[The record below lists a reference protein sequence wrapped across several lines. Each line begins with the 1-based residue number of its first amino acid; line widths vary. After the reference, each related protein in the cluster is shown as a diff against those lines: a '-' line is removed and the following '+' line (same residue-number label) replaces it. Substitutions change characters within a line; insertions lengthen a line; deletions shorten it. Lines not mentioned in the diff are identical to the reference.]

1 MLRDRHRLRRALRSL
16 RPTKDFEKADA
27 RLQQL
32 TEQVEASAAEADRR
46 RARLPVPNFDL
57 DLPVVHRREEIADA
71 IRDNQVVVICGE
83 TGSGKT
89 TQLPKICLDLGRGV
103 TGLIGHT
110 QPRRIAARSVANRLR
125 DELNN
130 RAAVGFKVR
139 FTDETSP
146 DSFIKLMTDGILL
159 AETQSDRFLEKYDTI
174 IIDEAHERSLNI
186 DFLLGYLKRLLPK
199 RPDLKL
205 IITSATIDPDRFSRH
220 FDGAPVVMVTGR
232 TFPVEVRYR
241 PLMSE
246 DEDAQTFEMTDALL
260 AAVDELGRATTG
272 DTLVFLTGERDIR
285 ETADALRKHT
295 NDRLDV
301 LPLYARLSAEE
312 QMRVFRPTGRRRVV
326 LATNVAE
333 TSLTVPGITGVID
346 TGLAR
351 ISRYSTRNRLQRLPI
366 EPVSQASADQ
376 RKGRCG
382 RVSEGVCIRLYSEE
396 DFEKRPRYTDP
407 EILRT
412 NLASVILQMK
422 AFKLGDVEDFPFLD
436 PPDYR
441 QVRDGYQTLFEINAI
456 DANNDLTDAGR
467 ILARLPV
474 DPRLGRM
481 LMAAKEENCLE
492 ELLALAAALSIQDP
506 RERPMDK
513 RHEADDAHAQF
524 REAGSDFLALLNL
537 WRFWRDTLRQLSQ
550 SQARKRCKQLYL
562 SYTRM
567 REWADIHR
575 QLIEYV
581 AGFDWRLNREPAAY
595 DAVHRALLTGLLA
608 NVGRKIDQVEYQG
621 VRGRRFFI
629 FPGSGLFQ
637 KKPNWLMAGELVE
650 TTKVY
655 ARTCASIQPEWI
667 EHVAADLVKR
677 THTDPHWQ
685 RKTARVMAYERVTLY
700 GLPVVNK
707 RSVPLAPI
715 DPKQSRSIFIRSA
728 LVEMEYDTG
737 APFFRHNA
745 QLIRDVELLEAKGRR
760 RDIMVDAD
768 TRFAWY
774 DARVPAQV
782 VGGQSFDKWRRAA
795 EHDNRRLLFM
805 EPEDLMARVGGELG
819 GEQFPDKLV
828 IPQWHGR
835 PARVLEGKAA
845 DAGGTPVP
853 QQAAAEFD
861 LSYRFDPGH
870 AFDGVTVTLPLAA
883 LNQIPADRLDWL
895 VPGLIEEKALDLIRT
910 MPKAL
915 RVNFVPAPDFARRAV
930 HRMPFGQGNLPESL
944 AAALGKLS
952 GLSVRAENFS
962 PDGLPDYLRMNVRVI
977 DEHAKQVAVGRD
989 LKQLRQ
995 QLRGSAR
1002 DAFAITPPPPY
1013 DRDGI
1018 TAWDFGDLPERVELR
1033 QNGTTLQGFPSLV
1046 DRGGAVSLR
1055 LLETPDLARDATRR
1069 GVRRLFLIDYA
1080 KELRHLIDTLPA
1092 IKPMGLH
1099 YAPLGPGERLKDQIR
1114 EAVADRLVADIPKRV
1129 RTKEEFT
1136 IRLETAWNRLRPLA
1150 EEVGDIAAKSLA
1162 RRHDLALKLE
1172 AATAPLM
1179 NDAVHDLRRQ
1189 VAELVPPDFLTA
1201 TPLPWLPHLPRY
1213 LRAAQVRLDK
1223 LLNAGLKRDANAAA
1237 TLAPLLLAYREK
1249 ISADPDAARS
1259 AEMVQTRWMLEEL
1272 RVQLF
1277 AQELG
1282 TAIPV
1287 SAKKVERQLEAVAA

>member
-1 MLRDRHRLRRALRSL
+1 MLCDRHRLRRSMRSL
-16 RPTKDFEKADA
+16 RPTKDSGKADA
-27 RLQQL
+27 RLQHL
-32 TEQVEASAAEADRR
+32 TEQVEASAAEAERR
-46 RARLPVPNFDL
+46 RARLPVPSFDL
-57 DLPVVHRREEIADA
+57 DLPVVHRREEIAEA
-71 IRDNQVVVICGE
+71 VEKNQVVVVCGE

-125 DELNN
+125 DELND

-146 DSFIKLMTDGILL
+146 DSFVKLMTDGILL

-312 QMRVFRPTGRRRVV
+312 QMRVFKPTGRRRVV

-382 RVSEGVCIRLYSEE
+382 RVSEGVCVRLYSEE

-481 LMAAKEENCLE
+481 LMAAKDENCLE
-492 ELLALAAALSIQDP
+492 ELLALAAALSLQDP

-550 SQARKRCKQLYL
+550 SQARKRCKQL
-562 SYTRM
+562 
-567 REWADIHR
+567 
-575 QLIEYV
+575 
-581 AGFDWRLNREPAAY
+581 
-595 DAVHRALLTGLLA
+595 
-608 NVGRKIDQVEYQG
+608 
-621 VRGRRFFI
+621 
-629 FPGSGLFQ
+629 
-637 KKPNWLMAGELVE
+637 
-650 TTKVY
+650 
-655 ARTCASIQPEWI
+655 
-667 EHVAADLVKR
+667 
-677 THTDPHWQ
+677 
-685 RKTARVMAYERVTLY
+685 
-700 GLPVVNK
+700 
-707 RSVPLAPI
+707 VPLVHA
-715 DPKQSRSIFIRSA
+715 
-728 LVEMEYDTG
+728 
-737 APFFRHNA
+737 
-745 QLIRDVELLEAKGRR
+745 
-760 RDIMVDAD
+760 
-768 TRFAWY
+768 
-774 DARVPAQV
+774 DARVGRHPPPTDRVRCDVRLAAQPRA
-782 VGGQSFDKWRRAA
+782 GHLRRRPPRAA
-795 EHDNRRLLFM
+795 HRTARQRR
-805 EPEDLMARVGGELG
+805 P
-819 GEQFPDKLV
+819 
-828 IPQWHGR
+828 
-835 PARVLEGKAA
+835 
-845 DAGGTPVP
+845 
-853 QQAAAEFD
+853 
-861 LSYRFDPGH
+861 
-870 AFDGVTVTLPLAA
+870 
-883 LNQIPADRLDWL
+883 
-895 VPGLIEEKALDLIRT
+895 
-910 MPKAL
+910 
-915 RVNFVPAPDFARRAV
+915 
-930 HRMPFGQGNLPESL
+930 
-944 AAALGKLS
+944 
-952 GLSVRAENFS
+952 
-962 PDGLPDYLRMNVRVI
+962 
-977 DEHAKQVAVGRD
+977 
-989 LKQLRQ
+989 
-995 QLRGSAR
+995 
-1002 DAFAITPPPPY
+1002 
-1013 DRDGI
+1013 
-1018 TAWDFGDLPERVELR
+1018 
-1033 QNGTTLQGFPSLV
+1033 
-1046 DRGGAVSLR
+1046 
-1055 LLETPDLARDATRR
+1055 
-1069 GVRRLFLIDYA
+1069 
-1080 KELRHLIDTLPA
+1080 
-1092 IKPMGLH
+1092 
-1099 YAPLGPGERLKDQIR
+1099 
-1114 EAVADRLVADIPKRV
+1114 
-1129 RTKEEFT
+1129 
-1136 IRLETAWNRLRPLA
+1136 
-1150 EEVGDIAAKSLA
+1150 
-1162 RRHDLALKLE
+1162 
-1172 AATAPLM
+1172 
-1179 NDAVHDLRRQ
+1179 
-1189 VAELVPPDFLTA
+1189 
-1201 TPLPWLPHLPRY
+1201 
-1213 LRAAQVRLDK
+1213 
-1223 LLNAGLKRDANAAA
+1223 
-1237 TLAPLLLAYREK
+1237 
-1249 ISADPDAARS
+1249 
-1259 AEMVQTRWMLEEL
+1259 
-1272 RVQLF
+1272 
-1277 AQELG
+1277 
-1282 TAIPV
+1282 
-1287 SAKKVERQLEAVAA
+1287 

>member
-16 RPTKDFEKADA
+16 RPTRDFEKADA

-32 TEQVEASAAEADRR
+32 TEQVERSAAEAERR
-46 RARLPVPNFDL
+46 RARLPVPSFDL
-57 DLPVVHRREEIADA
+57 DLPVVHRRAEIAEA
-71 IRDNQVVVICGE
+71 IRENQVVVVCGE

-89 TQLPKICLDLGRGV
+89 TQLPKICLDLGHGV

-125 DELNN
+125 DELND

-146 DSFIKLMTDGILL
+146 DSFVKLMTDGILL
-159 AETQSDRFLEKYDTI
+159 AETQSDRFLERYDTI

-186 DFLLGYLKRLLPK
+186 DFLLGYLKRLLPR

-205 IITSATIDPDRFSRH
+205 IITSATIDPDRFSKH

-312 QMRVFRPTGRRRVV
+312 QMRVFKPTGRRRVV

-467 ILARLPV
+467 ILARLPI

-481 LMAAKEENCLE
+481 LMAAKDENCLE

-513 RHEADDAHAQF
+513 RHEADEAHAQF
-524 REAGSDFLALLNL
+524 RESGSDFLALLNL

-581 AGFDWRLNREPAAY
+581 ATFDWRLNREPATY

-621 VRGRRFFI
+621 VRGRRFYI

-667 EHVAADLVKR
+667 ERVAADLVKR

-745 QLIRDVELLEAKGRR
+745 QLIREVELLEAKGRR

-774 DARVPAQV
+774 DARIPAQV
-782 VGGQSFDKWRRAA
+782 VGGQSFDKWRKQA

-819 GEQFPDKLV
+819 GEQFPDKLIV
-828 IPQWHGR
+828 EIPWHGR
-835 PARVLEGKAA
+835 PARVPAQPEKLERT
-845 DAGGTPVP
+845 GGAPVP
-853 QQAAAEFD
+853 QNHPRSAFD

-883 LNQIPADRLDWL
+883 LNQLPADRLDWL
-895 VPGLIEEKALDLIRT
+895 VPGLIQEKALDLIRT

-930 HRMPFGQGNLPESL
+930 HRMPFGQGNLLDAL

-952 GLSVRAENFS
+952 GLSVRAEDFS

-977 DEHAKQVAVGRD
+977 DEHGKQVAVGRD

-1002 DAFAITPPPPY
+1002 DAFAITPPPPW

-1033 QNGTTLQGFPSLV
+1033 QHGTTLQGFPSLV

-1069 GVRRLFLIDYA
+1069 GVRRLFLIDYT

-1136 IRLETAWNRLRPLA
+1136 IRLETA
-1150 EEVGDIAAKSLA
+1150 
-1162 RRHDLALKLE
+1162 
-1172 AATAPLM
+1172 
-1179 NDAVHDLRRQ
+1179 
-1189 VAELVPPDFLTA
+1189 
-1201 TPLPWLPHLPRY
+1201 
-1213 LRAAQVRLDK
+1213 
-1223 LLNAGLKRDANAAA
+1223 
-1237 TLAPLLLAYREK
+1237 
-1249 ISADPDAARS
+1249 
-1259 AEMVQTRWMLEEL
+1259 
-1272 RVQLF
+1272 
-1277 AQELG
+1277 
-1282 TAIPV
+1282 
-1287 SAKKVERQLEAVAA
+1287 